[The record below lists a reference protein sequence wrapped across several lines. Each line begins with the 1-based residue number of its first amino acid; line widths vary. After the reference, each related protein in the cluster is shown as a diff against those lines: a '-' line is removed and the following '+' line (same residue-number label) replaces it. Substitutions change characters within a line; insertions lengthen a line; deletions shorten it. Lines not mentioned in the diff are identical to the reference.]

1 MFRVRHTRSHVSEV
15 VKDRHHSVL
24 NIHLASI
31 LVKFPDRDDVV
42 AKPWD
47 VVHSGEYAMFSCETL
62 KEDRAMPANLH
73 I

>member
-1 MFRVRHTRSHVSEV
+1 MFRMRHTRSHVSEV
-15 VKDRHHSVL
+15 VEDRHYSVL

-47 VVHSGEYAMFSCETL
+47 ALHSGEYAMFPCETL
-62 KEDRAMPANLH
+62 EEDITLPANLH

>member
-15 VKDRHHSVL
+15 VEDRHHSVL

-31 LVKFPDRDDVV
+31 LIKFLDRDDVV
-42 AKPWD
+42 SKPWD
-47 VVHSGEYAMFSCETL
+47 VVHSGEYAMFSCETVE
-62 KEDRAMPANLH
+62 EDRTLPANLH

>member
-1 MFRVRHTRSHVSEV
+1 MV
-15 VKDRHHSVL
+15 VEDRHHSVL

-47 VVHSGEYAMFSCETL
+47 VVRSGEYAMFSYETL
-62 KEDRAMPANLH
+62 EEDRTLPQISTFEPSPNLTKP
-73 I
+73 

>member
-1 MFRVRHTRSHVSEV
+1 MRFTRASISEV
-15 VKDRHHSVL
+15 VEDRHHSVL

-42 AKPWD
+42 AKSWD
-47 VVHSGEYAMFSCETL
+47 VVYSGEYAMFSCETL
-62 KEDRAMPANLH
+62 EEDRTLPANLH